1 MSATGSISTELGCFV
16 DNTVTAA
23 GNTLTIANPAIPFQI
38 IGLYAYEVTGATVGV
53 AVHKNTIGG
62 DQAAAGNTGA
72 GLSGWNALPLST
84 TLANTIFTTTDNVF
98 VNLINPDIKAV
109 YIRMIHSPAD
119 PLTIVQT

>member
-16 DNTVTAA
+16 DNTVGAVT
-23 GNTLTIANPAIPFQI
+23 TLTIANPAIPFQV
-38 IGLYAYEVTGATVGV
+38 IGLYAYEVTGATNGV

-62 DQAAAGNTGA
+62 VQAAVGNTGA

-84 TLANTIFTTTDNVF
+84 TLANTVFTTTDNVF
-98 VNLINPDIKAV
+98 VNLINTDIKGV